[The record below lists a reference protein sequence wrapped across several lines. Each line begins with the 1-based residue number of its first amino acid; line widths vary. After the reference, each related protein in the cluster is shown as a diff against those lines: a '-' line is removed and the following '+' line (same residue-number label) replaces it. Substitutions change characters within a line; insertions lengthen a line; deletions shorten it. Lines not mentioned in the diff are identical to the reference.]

1 MRFLKCAARLAV
13 FSVIFFGASEPMA
26 QQVPASEDPGRRS
39 KPFEG
44 ITSPKSTTKP
54 MTPVMTGPALPKG
67 TEDYSFVLSEL
78 RIEGGTIYTADDLLP
93 LYEKHLGQDIP
104 LKAIFDIAG
113 AITAKYGKDGY
124 MLSRAVVPEQKIDK
138 GIVRLTLIE
147 GFIDEIT
154 MEGELEDR
162 RGLFGDFESK
172 LLASRPLKADVFE
185 RYLLL
190 GNDLN
195 GASVKF
201 ILKPSTQNHGGTHL
215 SLARTAKI
223 MDGSVSLDNRGT
235 NASGPHQVNL
245 SASANNPFGFFGRT
259 TLGYIQTPQS
269 RELKYYSLGH
279 DQILNSEGTSLSL
292 KVVKSHST
300 SGTPSLRA
308 LRARSNSLTFST
320 ELTHPVIRA
329 RAQNLILRGGFTY
342 KNSESF
348 QLDARSTHDRTRV
361 LNLGVDYDYADQW
374 KGISQALFAIRQG
387 LPIFHETSNGYSLK
401 TRTGGKNNF
410 TKATLNLSRS
420 QSFGNQMSLKVSAMG
435 QWSRDELLSSE
446 ECGVG
451 GEQFGRA
458 YDSSEIIGEHC
469 VAASV
474 ELSHTPKIDLPILTY
489 IQPYGFYD
497 IGGIWNKNAAA
508 GTDKKAS
515 LASAGLGLR
524 FGAGDNVSGSFEVS
538 KPLTRPISAEGN
550 DGDNLQIY
558 FRLTTRF

>member
-1 MRFLKCAARLAV
+1 MTLLKFTVFFAV
-13 FSVIFFGASEPMA
+13 FSFISLGAFHVQA

-44 ITSPKSTTKP
+44 VTSPKSTTKP
-54 MTPVMTGPALPKG
+54 MTPVMTGPALPSG
-67 TEDYSFVLSEL
+67 TEDYSFVLTDL
-78 RIEGGTIYTADDLLP
+78 RIEGGTIYAADELLP
-93 LYEKHLGQDIP
+93 LYKEYLGQNIP
-104 LKAIFDIAG
+104 LKTIFDIAG

-124 MLSRAVVPEQKIDK
+124 MLSRAVIPQQEIDK

-154 MEGELEDR
+154 MEGELKDQ
-162 RGLFGDFESK
+162 RGLFQDFESK

-201 ILKPSTQNHGGTHL
+201 ILKPSAQNHGGTHL
-215 SLARTAKI
+215 SLARTSKM

-235 NASGPHQVNL
+235 NASGPHQINL
-245 SASANNPFGFFGRT
+245 SASANNAFGYFGRT
-259 TLGYIQTPQS
+259 TLGYIQTAQR
-269 RELKYYSLGH
+269 RELRYYSVSH
-279 DQILNSEGTSLSL
+279 NQVLNSEGTSLSL
-292 KVVKSHST
+292 KAVQSDST
-300 SGTPSLRA
+300 SGTISLKA
-308 LRARSNSLTFST
+308 LKARSNSLTFSA
-320 ELTHPVIRA
+320 EVTHPVIRA

-361 LNLGVDYDYADQW
+361 LNLGADYDYADKW
-374 KGISQALFAIRQG
+374 GGISQALFAVRKG
-387 LPIFHETSNGYSLK
+387 LPIFHETSNSYSLK
-401 TRTGGKNNF
+401 TRTGGQNNF
-410 TKATLNLSRS
+410 TKATLNLSRN
-420 QSFGNQMSLKVSAMG
+420 QSFDNGMALQVSAMG

-469 VAASV
+469 VAASI
-474 ELSHTPKIDLPILTY
+474 ELSHTPKIKLPILTY

-515 LASAGLGLR
+515 LASTGLGLR